1 MRALACCLSLGM
13 IACASQPAPKAKV
26 GPSAADYA
34 PLAVG
39 ASRTYAVQYPGQTGE
54 RTITVLKKDGGYFID
69 DAQGAF
75 RITPEGLRDRERFL
89 IRAPLQEGNTWKA
102 ILSASAVEHYRIIS
116 VGQPCRSR
124 AGGFSDCLVV
134 EATIR
139 QDKSMTLRIRWSWA
153 KDVGLAKI
161 ETFAE
166 LPGKK
171 RIPPTTQSLIH
182 YQLKP
187 GAKPAPSSVPKSA
200 SKTGPKSKTS
210 PKSKTGPTSK
220 TSPTQPKKTEGPGPW
235 ER

>member
-1 MRALACCLSLGM
+1 MRSTGLCAALGM
-13 IACASQPAPKAKV
+13 IACASQPAPKVKA

-34 PLAVG
+34 PLTVG

-54 RTITVLKKDGGYFID
+54 RTITVLKEDGGYFVD

-75 RITPEGLRDRERFL
+75 RVTPEGLRDRERYL
-89 IRAPLQEGNTWKA
+89 IRTPLQEGNTWKA
-102 ILSASAVEHYRIIS
+102 ILSASAVEHYRIVS

-171 RIPPTTQSLIH
+171 RIPQTTQSLIH

-187 GAKPAPSSVPKSA
+187 GGKPSPRPPAKTTLEASSQPS
-200 SKTGPKSKTS
+200 
-210 PKSKTGPTSK
+210 
-220 TSPTQPKKTEGPGPW
+220 QPKKKASGPGPW

>member
-1 MRALACCLSLGM
+1 MRALACCLALGM
-13 IACASQPAPKAKV
+13 FACASQPAPKAKA

-39 ASRTYAVQYPGQTGE
+39 ASRTYAVQFPGQTGE
-54 RTITVLKKDGGYFID
+54 RTITVLKKDDGYFID

-75 RITPEGLRDRERFL
+75 RITPEGLRDRQRYL

-102 ILSASAVEHYRIIS
+102 ILSASAVEHYRIVS

-139 QDKSMTLRIRWSWA
+139 QDESMTLRIRWSWA

-166 LPGKK
+166 PPGKK
-171 RIPPTTQSLIH
+171 RVRQTTQSLIH

-187 GAKPAPSSVPKSA
+187 GAKPAPTAVRKAAPNAA
-200 SKTGPKSKTS
+200 SKTGPNSAK
-210 PKSKTGPTSK
+210 PK
-220 TSPTQPKKTEGPGPW
+220 PKKTEGPGPW